1 VLLFAASCRLLSLG
15 TDGKLKTVL
24 QVLAGFAVSYLQ
36 AGNSCDRSQG
46 RNPQP
51 TDASALQ
58 RHVANPVRALLREMV
73 LRYPLILGS
82 SIHRI
87 EERFAAAA
95 VEGVEWREYMT
106 ALRRTTAGHEKWL
119 AKCNLHV
126 DKSLYAS
133 MLGGAQQAGDPLQLS
148 TSADTPTAARTSTRT
163 RQRSS
168 AHHSP
173 VDIDASKDDAPHPM
187 ASAKGHAGLAL
198 CKAVAVARKRHHQG
212 RTVDAD
218 ITFSAYP
225 DAVRVRT
232 VFSNEERRIGV
243 EARKLI
249 NSLLPYKWLRQES

>member
-36 AGNSCDRSQG
+36 AGNRYGTCQG
-46 RNPQP
+46 LIPQP
-51 TDASALQ
+51 TDASTLQ
-58 RHVANPVRALLREMV
+58 RHVANPVRTLLREMV
-73 LRYPLILGS
+73 LRYPLVLGS

-95 VEGVEWREYMT
+95 VEGVEWRGYMT
-106 ALRRTTAGHEKWL
+106 ALRRTTALHEKWL

-133 MLGGAQQAGDPLQLS
+133 MLGGAQQAGDSLQLS
-148 TSADTPTAARTSTRT
+148 TSADTPTAGRTSTRT

-168 AHHSP
+168 THHSP
-173 VDIDASKDDAPHPM
+173 VDIYALNDDSP
-187 ASAKGHAGLAL
+187 SAKGYAGLAL

-218 ITFSAYP
+218 IAFAAYP

-249 NSLLPYKWLRQES
+249 NSLLPYRWLRQES

>member
-15 TDGKLKTVL
+15 TDGKVKAVL
-24 QVLAGFAVSYLQ
+24 QVLAGFAVSCLQ
-36 AGNSCDRSQG
+36 AGNHCGTSQG
-46 RNPQP
+46 LISQP

-82 SIHRI
+82 SIHRV

-95 VEGVEWREYMT
+95 AEGVEWRGYMT
-106 ALRRTTAGHEKWL
+106 ALRRTTAGHEKL

-133 MLGGAQQAGDPLQLS
+133 MLGGAQQAGDSLQLS
-148 TSADTPTAARTSTRT
+148 TSADAPTAGRTSTRT
-163 RQRSS
+163 RQRSN
-168 AHHSP
+168 AHHP
-173 VDIDASKDDAPHPM
+173 PAVINALNDDSPHPV
-187 ASAKGHAGLAL
+187 ASAKGYAGLAL

-218 ITFSAYP
+218 ITFPAYP

-249 NSLLPYKWLRQES
+249 SSLLPYKWFRQDS